1 MKQPLPPLQTIYDFA
16 KLLDLAE
23 LGFDAEDVADAAWLA
38 QFIPSEPEMDDAG
51 DPELEDDD
59 LQDAPIIERR
69 EGTTTEGTIPVATA
83 PALSPQ
89 TDSTE
94 DAPSLGI
101 SIQIPAAPA
110 LRARRDLAKALR
122 PIMRRVPSRTAT
134 RFDDDATTE
143 QIAEQ
148 GIWTAV
154 MAPAPERWFE
164 LAIVVEQ
171 SPSTPLWQDTLAE
184 LKLLTERQGAFRRV
198 STWQIQMQGHVP
210 VLHPNWHQGDRFKP
224 TCNHRTLIDPAG
236 RRLIWLVS
244 DCTSA
249 LWQQPQIYQWLRDWG
264 KQCPVALVQLFPGRL
279 WWRTALGDG
288 VPVRLSA
295 YTPGVPNAQLQVSEV
310 LPFSAL
316 AQALGTQPSHVMQAF
331 HKFQQ
336 ETLATVP
343 VVSLEAYPLNQW
355 AKVVAGGGD
364 IYTPGY
370 CFNEATLQA
379 YRERKQATPP
389 SRQLSPKEQVQQFQK
404 TASDTAFKLAGLMAA
419 APVSPPIIQLIQQTL
434 LPESQQVHVAE
445 VYMSGLLR
453 AVTPADA
460 KLPPHKIQYDFLNDE
475 IRECLTDYM
484 PIAKTEAVLDAVS
497 AYISERLGL
506 QTRTYEALL
515 LLGLEGRP
523 QDQKVVLPFARIA
536 KRALQRLGGDYAQLA
551 DYIDV
556 PNRPQIPVPL
566 PPLKDF
572 PELNALEF
580 EYPLITFEE
589 TPDDQEDLGLELR
602 NFEFETLLVD
612 GRGVEIQRVTET
624 AAYFIE
630 YIKDSSSGSQDSSKV
645 GARAIEAQ
653 QRRIS
658 RRLATLE
665 QSLGRVTLQRAQ
677 TLESSQ
683 AEHLRKQQEQ
693 IEQELRETAKV
704 YQDLDTQIRDLRAN
718 GAVFLDMVAIPGS
731 TFLMGSPDDEP
742 KRFYR
747 EGPQHE
753 VTVPPFFMAKTPITQ
768 AQWRAVAQL
777 DQVDRELDPNRSSF
791 KGDNRPVEQVSW
803 YHATEF
809 CARLSQFTGR
819 DYRLPSEAEWEYA
832 CRAGTTTPFYFGE
845 TITPDLANYDGN
857 YTYNQGPKG
866 INRKETTEVGSFP
879 PNAFGLY
886 DMHGNVYE
894 WCQDHWQSN
903 YEGEPPTDGSA
914 WLFSDERKEKDDR
927 SRVLRGGSWFSFPW
941 LCRSA
946 FSFYDFPDAR
956 LSGYGFRVV
965 CSAAR
970 ALQ

>member
-506 QTRTYEALL
+506 QTKTYEALL
-515 LLGLEGRP
+515 LLDLEGRP
-523 QDQKVVLPFARIA
+523 KDQEVILPFARIA

-551 DYIDV
+551 DYIDA
-556 PNRPQIPVPL
+556 PNHPQIPVL
-566 PPLKDF
+566 PPKDF
-572 PELNALEF
+572 LELKTFEF
-580 EYPLITFEE
+580 EYPLINLEE
-589 TPDDQEDLGLELR
+589 ISEERAKRQALDDRLAQRFISLDPGGYFLIYLNWDKHLICANHYANTVNDGGLDWRPKTGEPVKKISNRSATRTYYGRTAKEICIQIFEDLEK
-602 NFEFETLLVD
+602 TCP
-612 GRGVEIQRVTET
+612 VTYPEH
-624 AAYFIE
+624 AAY
-630 YIKDSSSGSQDSSKV
+630 
-645 GARAIEAQ
+645 
-653 QRRIS
+653 
-658 RRLATLE
+658 
-665 QSLGRVTLQRAQ
+665 LGREFVK
-677 TLESSQ
+677 
-683 AEHLRKQQEQ
+683 AEMAL
-693 IEQELRETAKV
+693 IEGKP
-704 YQDLDTQIRDLRAN
+704 YIQD
-718 GAVFLDMVAIPGS
+718 
-731 TFLMGSPDDEP
+731 
-742 KRFYR
+742 
-747 EGPQHE
+747 
-753 VTVPPFFMAKTPITQ
+753 
-768 AQWRAVAQL
+768 
-777 DQVDRELDPNRSSF
+777 
-791 KGDNRPVEQVSW
+791 
-803 YHATEF
+803 
-809 CARLSQFTGR
+809 
-819 DYRLPSEAEWEYA
+819 
-832 CRAGTTTPFYFGE
+832 
-845 TITPDLANYDGN
+845 
-857 YTYNQGPKG
+857 
-866 INRKETTEVGSFP
+866 
-879 PNAFGLY
+879 
-886 DMHGNVYE
+886 
-894 WCQDHWQSN
+894 
-903 YEGEPPTDGSA
+903 
-914 WLFSDERKEKDDR
+914 
-927 SRVLRGGSWFSFPW
+927 
-941 LCRSA
+941 
-946 FSFYDFPDAR
+946 
-956 LSGYGFRVV
+956 
-965 CSAAR
+965 
-970 ALQ
+970 